1 MYALLVRLL
10 PIARWLLNILDTWV
24 APLAD
29 LAIRVALFR
38 VFFYAGL
45 VKINDWNGTL
55 QLFQFEYA
63 VPLLPYAL
71 AAVMATTDELVC
83 STLVLVGLGSRL
95 AALPLLVQAI
105 VIQFSLGSANSAYNS
120 LEHFLWM
127 AMLLVVIARG
137 PGLLSL
143 DHQLRRR
150 LLGNEAL

>member
-95 AALPLLVQAI
+95 